1 MKFSTASNANFQ
13 AQYIDEQKELLIL
26 LSIIFKCLE
35 NRVIV

>member
-26 LSIIFKCLE
+26 MSIILSVLK
-35 NRVIV
+35 IG